1 MYENDELEQL
11 LQGAAKAC
19 EEVMPDDGHKTR
31 FSERLD
37 AIHQVGAGYKRK
49 IWYRAAVVT
58 VLLSI
63 SAVLSFQLM
72 QSEPINTTVGL
83 PDEVKK
89 EQFYLE
95 TIVETA
101 MSKIEAERN
110 ENTQTIIEEAFS
122 QLKLLEE
129 EQKRLEEEL
138 KEHYDKR
145 IVKALMDNFQFRI
158 RLLENVMEQIELS
171 KEIESTHD
179 II

>member
-1 MYENDELEQL
+1 MFENDELESL
-11 LQGAAKAC
+11 LQQAAKTCDAAQ
-19 EEVMPDDGHKTR
+19 PDDGHKVR

-37 AIHQVGAGYKRK
+37 AIHQVDTRYKRRV
-49 IWYRAAVVT
+49 WYRAAVVT

-72 QSEPINTTVGL
+72 QSDPSNTTVGL

-110 ENTQTIIEEAFS
+110 ENTQMIIDEAFV

-129 EQKRLEEEL
+129 EQKRLEQEL
-138 KEHYDKR
+138 KENYDKR

-158 RLLENVMEQIELS
+158 RLLENVMEQIALS